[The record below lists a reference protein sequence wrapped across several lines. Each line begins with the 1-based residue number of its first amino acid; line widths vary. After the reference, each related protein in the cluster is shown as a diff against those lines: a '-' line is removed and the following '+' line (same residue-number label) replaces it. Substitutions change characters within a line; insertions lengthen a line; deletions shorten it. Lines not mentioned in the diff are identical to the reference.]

1 MKMFRTL
8 LSCSIAV
15 IFFFTSSF
23 AYAAEPLDEVKS
35 IVKEYYYPKVPTNA
49 LESKT
54 IAELMKQLDP
64 YSVYMTKSEYESF
77 TNSIDMKLV
86 GIGITILEHKK
97 GLQIT
102 SIFKKSPAANGGLKV
117 GDIITKVNGKN
128 IAGESAETTISL
140 ITGKENTNVNLT
152 IYRPSTQKTF
162 DKELTRK
169 VINLPNVETAK
180 LAGKIGYI
188 RLNSFAS
195 DGSAKEIQ
203 DAIHSMPGMKGWIFD
218 LRSNGGGYIG
228 TALDIIGLFPKVT
241 RAFIYKSKEKNYYY
255 INATKQKIQWNAPIS
270 ILTDKNTASASEMTV
285 AAAKDLKLAKI
296 YGQKTYGKGVMQD
309 IKELS
314 DGSVLKLTVAEFF
327 GPKGYKINK
336 KGIKPDVS
344 TPVGKEVE
352 KSHNDFLLKQLKNYK
367 KLTSIKMKNTTK
379 SITLKVSKNLSWI
392 AMKKSNVYLWQIGG
406 MSRKIVVKHIS
417 GKKLVV
423 TPSKQLQSGTKF
435 YLVIKPS
442 SKNTKAAYSKVEITK

>member
-15 IFFFTSSF
+15 IFFFTSSL

-102 SIFKKSPAANGGLKV
+102 SIFKGSPAAIGGLKV
-117 GDIITKVNGKN
+117 GDIITKVNGKS
-128 IAGESAETTISL
+128 IAGVSAETTISL

-162 DKELTRK
+162 DKGLTRK
-169 VINLPNVETAK
+169 VISLPNVETAK

-195 DGSAKEIQ
+195 EGSAKEVQ
-203 DAIHSMPGMKGWIFD
+203 AAIHSMPGMKGWIFD

-228 TALDIIGLFPKVT
+228 TALDVIGLFPKAE

-336 KGIKPDVS
+336 KGITPDVS

-379 SITLKVSKNLSWI
+379 SITLKVSKNLSWNT
-392 AMKKSNVYLWQIGG
+392 MKKSKVYLWQIGG
-406 MSRKIVVKHIS
+406 LSRKIVVRHAS
-417 GKKLVV
+417 GKKLVI
-423 TPSKQLQSGTKF
+423 TPSKQLRSGTKF
-435 YLVIKPS
+435 YLVIKPN
-442 SKNTKAAYSKVEITK
+442 SKNTKAAYGKVEITK